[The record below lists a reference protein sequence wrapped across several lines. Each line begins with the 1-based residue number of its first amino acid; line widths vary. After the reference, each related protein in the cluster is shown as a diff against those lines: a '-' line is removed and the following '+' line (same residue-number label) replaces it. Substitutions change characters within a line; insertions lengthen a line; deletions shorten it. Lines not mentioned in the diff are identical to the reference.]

1 MQPVSVRVT
10 SAVDAPSSKAQLQF
24 PLDGDVDRAA
34 FLYAWGQAKAMAGD
48 NKDQQQAM
56 KSFFATATSFRAT
69 CYDIK
74 LNSVW
79 LKLSLSFI
87 LHC

>member
-1 MQPVSVRVT
+1 MQPVSVRVM

-24 PLDGDVDRAA
+24 PCALDGDVERAA
-34 FLYAWGQAKAMAGD
+34 FLYAWGQAKSMAGD

-74 LNSVW
+74 LNSV
-79 LKLSLSFI
+79 
-87 LHC
+87 